1 MDFCDFLYVIVAVFC
16 NYNRDF
22 ATGGNMNELREKLI
36 NRMEKEKLNVSEVS
50 NITGLNRKTLQRFL
64 YTSTNISKST
74 SATLSGFVDY
84 PGKYKEVE
92 EMINVGQVRI
102 PKAHYEYLKRHAE
115 EDGVSVIEVL
125 RRVVENVVENDYLW
139 KSFDEHLNITER
151 SLKTTM
157 SKTMIPFIRQQDKE
171 IAFIGNY
178 VMYLEELI
186 FRLCSKDHSDKEF
199 RKSMKVIKDSMFE
212 IGDNKRYKR
221 TKKVD

>member
-1 MDFCDFLYVIVAVFC
+1 MVYMTQKSAIYYVPKWQRRNFRIMDKLVTAVK
-16 NYNRDF
+16 D
-22 ATGGNMNELREKLI
+22 
-36 NRMEKEKLNVSEVS
+36 RMEKEVISVVALSDITKLSRRTVN
-50 NITGLNRKTLQRFL
+50 RFL
-64 YTSTNISKST
+64 FESNTCSDKTR
-74 SATLSGFVDY
+74 SAMQQFIDY
-84 PGKYKEVE
+84 PGKYITSE

-115 EDGVSVIEVL
+115 EEGVTVIEVL

-151 SLKTTM
+151 ALKTTM

-212 IGDNKRYKR
+212 IGDTKRYKR

>member
-1 MDFCDFLYVIVAVFC
+1 MNKLVTAVK
-16 NYNRDF
+16 
-22 ATGGNMNELREKLI
+22 E
-36 NRMEKEKLNVSEVS
+36 RMEKEGISVVALSDITKLSRRTVN
-50 NITGLNRKTLQRFL
+50 RFL
-64 YTSTNISKST
+64 FESNTYSDKTQ
-74 SATLSGFVDY
+74 SAMQQFIDY
-84 PGKYKEVE
+84 PGKYITSE

-102 PKAHYEYLKRHAE
+102 LKAHYEYLKRHAE
-115 EDGVSVIEVL
+115 EEGVSVIEVL

-151 SLKTTM
+151 ALKKTM

-199 RKSMKVIKDSMFE
+199 RKSMKAIKDSMFE